1 MSKGFRR
8 TPISMAN
15 SGQRSRI
22 SSRKGR
28 RRRNAMTQA
37 ESTWKMGGEVPITR
51 STCPTLRPVNKD
63 EQTKVRK
70 EKTRHMKLRCNACL
84 LYTSDAADEE
94 DSVDLG
100 GRRIIK

>member
-1 MSKGFRR
+1 MCEARAYRNFSSIRETQMSKGFRR

-28 RRRNAMTQA
+28 RRRNAMIQA
-37 ESTWKMGGEVPITR
+37 ESAWKMGGEVPITR
-51 STCPTLRPVNKD
+51 SACPTLRPVNKD

-70 EKTRHMKLRCNACL
+70 EKTRHMKLRFKAG
-84 LYTSDAADEE
+84 D
-94 DSVDLG
+94 
-100 GRRIIK
+100 RRV